1 MNTDRLRTCIV
12 FQLSDGDLPSEIIN
26 VCKRNIAIVGFFSF
40 FVLPATESVL
50 HVNITDFKS
59 WIGRYENILVHKL
72 GMKYDETTY
81 RMAINERHNV

>member
-12 FQLSDGDLPSEIIN
+12 FQHSDGDLPLEIIN
-26 VCKRNIAIVGFFSF
+26 VYYKRNIVGFFSF